1 MIAALNFDGHFA
13 ECFMSAIHWVIVVV
27 IVLLV
32 FGTSK
37 LKNVGS
43 DLGSAIKGF
52 KKSMA
57 DGDAA
62 ESKQLKGP
70 EKDADFSSTSQK
82 EEDKSKNG

>member
-1 MIAALNFDGHFA
+1 
-13 ECFMSAIHWVIVVV
+13 MSAIHWVIVVV

-57 DGDAA
+57 DGEAS
-62 ESKQLKGP
+62 ENKQLKGP
-70 EKDADFSSTSQK
+70 DADFNSTSQK
-82 EEDKSKNG
+82 TDDKTKNS

>member
-1 MIAALNFDGHFA
+1 
-13 ECFMSAIHWVIVVV
+13 MSAIHWVIVVV

-32 FGTSK
+32 FGTGK

-43 DLGSAIKGF
+43 DLGAAIKGF

-57 DGDAA
+57 EGDAV

-70 EKDADFSSTSQK
+70 EKDADFSSTSPK
-82 EEDKSKNG
+82 GDDKTKSG

>member
-1 MIAALNFDGHFA
+1 
-13 ECFMSAIHWVIVVV
+13 MSAIHWVIVVV

-43 DLGSAIKGF
+43 DLGAAIKGF

-57 DGDAA
+57 DGESA
-62 ESKQLKGP
+62 ENKQLKGP
-70 EKDADFSSTSQK
+70 DKDADFNSTSQK
-82 EEDKSKNG
+82 SEDKTKNG

>member
-1 MIAALNFDGHFA
+1 
-13 ECFMSAIHWVIVVV
+13 MSAIHWVIVVV

-32 FGTSK
+32 FGTGK

-57 DGDAA
+57 ESDTV

-70 EKDADFSSTSQK
+70 ENDADFNSTSQK
-82 EEDKSKNG
+82 SEDKSKHG

>member
-1 MIAALNFDGHFA
+1 
-13 ECFMSAIHWVIVVV
+13 MSAIHWVIVVV

-43 DLGSAIKGF
+43 DLGAAIKGF

-57 DGDAA
+57 DGESA
-62 ESKQLKGP
+62 ENKQLKGP
-70 EKDADFSSTSQK
+70 DKDADFSTSQK
-82 EEDKSKNG
+82 SPESSQDKAKNG

>member
-1 MIAALNFDGHFA
+1 
-13 ECFMSAIHWVIVVV
+13 MSAIHWVIVVV

-57 DGDAA
+57 DSDSA

-70 EKDADFSSTSQK
+70 ESDADFHNTSQK
-82 EEDKSKNG
+82 SEDKSKHG